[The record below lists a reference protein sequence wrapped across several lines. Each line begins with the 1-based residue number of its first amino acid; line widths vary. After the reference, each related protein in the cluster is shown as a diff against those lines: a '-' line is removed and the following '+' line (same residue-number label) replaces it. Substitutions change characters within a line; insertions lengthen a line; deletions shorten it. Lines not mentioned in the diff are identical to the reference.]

1 MSDTIVI
8 TVSPLFI
15 RLSDKEIEIGE
26 GDLKRKIRLRNFQHE
41 LLKVFLDNESRD
53 VVVLRAPT
61 GAGKTLSLLIPLFA
75 NIEAGWKYGGVIGV
89 YPSRELARD
98 QMISIANF
106 LRDLGVGEL
115 DIREIYGFLRDAD
128 GDSLKAIGEY
138 VRAFKLTKDL
148 PVVLMYITSS
158 SLEKMLSMLE
168 RIGIKTKR
176 EILQRLWKDVAG
188 GAYRIVF
195 TVPEYP
201 YLLTTGS
208 YQDFHR
214 AGLLLYKAMQ
224 ELRIFLKI
232 LESGDQYKLAEW
244 FKRLGSRIDRYRL
257 SEEFATTRGF
267 LEDLAYIFQLFRAPV
282 FFDEFHLYSGLSLA
296 SFISLF
302 YIYICDIKGI
312 GKIVIS
318 SATPDYEVL
327 VKRREEAAKRS
338 RKGRRKSL
346 LKLVERLAK
355 AMGYSFKLIPENI
368 ADEIL
373 SIPFEEFNKM
383 NEDVRRRYEQ
393 IRRKTQ
399 IKIIPVLLRGRHISG
414 APAFGAVQ
422 REVARLIREKEKRFE
437 EWFER
442 YKEKGKAMIIVD
454 RIASVIE
461 IAEAVEK
468 ETGEKPLIVCS
479 AGELF
484 PEYSGGE
491 LRGARIVVGNMA
503 IAFGIDLKDM
513 DLGIVVAKD
522 FPSAIQKIGRYGR
535 GGGSTVAE
543 IYLPIPLYKYK
554 KLEKKLE
561 NMLRE
566 IGGKEIPYM
575 SETTEIDFIK
585 LIEDLYPRSSPN
597 ILLRKNIGLYKVLFP
612 KWVYSIVSIIRER
625 SEAREK
631 LYTAEKIG
639 DVEFINHF
647 AVLVKELEE
656 FFELGNAKKRLQ
668 GFIGAGVHLTPLGL
682 YNLYSYRSVTG
693 VDIYRQD
700 GTKTYRDKIDLVAAG
715 RNIPLE
721 YKNGE
726 FWVRDDKK
734 GLQLPYEYSAI
745 WIGIKGE
752 KDVEDVR
759 KFLGDLDG
767 YVVTLRLLIELIEG
781 RGELYQGRNSICRL
795 TRLKEHPDLWDA
807 PVFVVDENNKR
818 KRFIEYFSAVG
829 SMIPIYSVTSN
840 SEQGDLLG
848 GLLLL

>member
-1 MSDTIVI
+1 MLMDDRIVI

-15 RLSDKEIEIGE
+15 RLSDKRIEIGVE
-26 GDLKRKIRLRNFQHE
+26 DSKREIRLRGFQHE
-41 LLKVFLDNESRD
+41 LLNVFLDSGSRD

-75 NIEAGWKYGGVIGV
+75 NIEAGWRYNGAIGI

-106 LRDLGVGEL
+106 LRGMGARDL
-115 DIREIYGFLRDAD
+115 DIREVYDFLRGVDE
-128 GDSLKAIGEY
+128 DSLKAIGEY

-148 PVVLMYITSS
+148 PVVLVYITSS
-158 SLEKMLSMLE
+158 SLEKMLEKLV

-176 EILQRLWKDVAG
+176 EILQRLWEGSAG
-188 GAYRIVF
+188 SAYRIVF

-214 AGLLLYKAMQ
+214 AGVWLYRNMQ

-232 LESGDQYKLAEW
+232 LESGDQAKLEKW
-244 FKRLGSRIDRYRL
+244 FKHLVSRIDRFRL

-267 LEDLAYIFQLFRAPV
+267 LADLAYIFLLFRAPI

-302 YIYICDIKGI
+302 YIYMCDIKGI

-318 SATPDYEVL
+318 SATPDYKVM
-327 VKRREEAAKRS
+327 V
-338 RKGRRKSL
+338 KGRKKNL
-346 LKLVERLAK
+346 LELVERLAK
-355 AMGYSFKLIPENI
+355 AMGYSFKLIPGNI

-373 SIPFEEFNKM
+373 STPFEEFNKM

-393 IRRKTQ
+393 IRRETRIIIVPVILKGRN
-399 IKIIPVLLRGRHISG
+399 IKG

-422 REVARLIREKEKRFE
+422 REVAGLITKGGWLAKYREKGR
-437 EWFER
+437 
-442 YKEKGKAMIIVD
+442 GMIIVD

-461 IAEAVEK
+461 IAKEVEK

-479 AGELF
+479 ARELF
-484 PEYSGGE
+484 PEYSGGG
-491 LRGARIVVGNMA
+491 LRESRIVVGNMA

-513 DLGIVVAKD
+513 DLGMVVAKD
-522 FPSAIQKIGRYGR
+522 SPSVIQKIGRYGR
-535 GGGSTVAE
+535 GGGSDAAE
-543 IYLPIPLYKYK
+543 IYLPIPFYKYRE
-554 KLEKKLE
+554 LEST
-561 NMLRE
+561 LRE
-566 IGGKEIPYM
+566 IEGKKIPIPYM
-575 SETTEIDFIK
+575 SGTSEIDLIR
-585 LIEDLYPRSSPN
+585 LIEDLYPRGSPN
-597 ILLRKNIGLYKVLFP
+597 ILLRKSIGLYKELLP
-612 KWVYSIVSIIRER
+612 TWIYSVASIIRER
-625 SEAREK
+625 SEARER
-631 LYTAEKIG
+631 LYTAEKIS
-639 DVEFINHF
+639 DVEIINHF

-656 FFELGNAKKRLQ
+656 FFELGNAKKRLR
-668 GFIGAGVHLTPLGL
+668 GFIGARVNLTPLGL

-693 VDIYRQD
+693 VDIHRQA

-721 YKNGE
+721 YESGE
-726 FWVRDDKK
+726 FRVRDSK
-734 GLQLPYEYSAI
+734 YEYSAI
-745 WIGIKGE
+745 WIGIKDE
-752 KDVEDVR
+752 RDVEYAR
-759 KFLGDLDG
+759 RILGNLDG
-767 YVVTLRLLIELIEG
+767 YVVTLGLLIKLIES
-781 RGELYQGRNSICRL
+781 RGELYQGRNSICRI
-795 TRLKEHPDLWDA
+795 TRLKDHPDLWDA
-807 PVFVVDENNKR
+807 PVFVVNGNNK
-818 KRFIEYFSAVG
+818 KKFIEYFSAVG

-840 SEQGDLLG
+840 GEQGDLLG